1 MNNELRS
8 FIKESLERGQ
18 SKDAIHAVL
27 TQSGW
32 EDGEVRNGLA
42 AFADVDFPIAVPRP
56 TPYLHAREAFLYLVS
71 FIALYV
77 SAISFGFLVFGL
89 IDHTF
94 HDPLTYRDRFPS
106 TGEATSIA
114 SVIVAFPLYLFLMK
128 RLASEMAAE
137 PEKRRSLV
145 RRWLTYLT
153 LVIAAGFILGDVIAL
168 LANLLTGDLAFLF
181 LLKGLAILVVTA
193 CIFGFY
199 LWDMRRS
206 ETLAVSA
213 NATNALRAFLGIVVL
228 LVVACLAYSMF
239 LLGTPGEQRSLRFD
253 EQRISDLKNISRNV
267 DLYWETNQNLPES
280 FDDMSG
286 PRYSIFSIH
295 DPESEEEYEYRVI
308 EEVAYELCA
317 IFTTDSAEIR
327 SPDLR
332 FSEEAWAHGIGRTC
346 FQLEPPQQLQLQ
358 PPPAAPS
365 TGDG

>member
-1 MNNELRS
+1 MARYETAWLPS
-8 FIKESLERGQ
+8 P
-18 SKDAIHAVL
+18 
-27 TQSGW
+27 TW
-32 EDGEVRNGLA
+32 T
-42 AFADVDFPIAVPRP
+42 FPIAVPRP

-181 LLKGLAILVVTA
+181 FTERPRHTGSHRLHIRVLPVGHAPVGDSGRQCQRHKCPA
-193 CIFGFY
+193 
-199 LWDMRRS
+199 
-206 ETLAVSA
+206 SA
-213 NATNALRAFLGIVVL
+213 LERIVVL

-253 EQRISDLKNISRNV
+253 EQRISDLRNISRNV
-267 DLYWETNQNLPES
+267 NLYWETNQQ
-280 FDDMSG
+280 
-286 PRYSIFSIH
+286 
-295 DPESEEEYEYRVI
+295 
-308 EEVAYELCA
+308 
-317 IFTTDSAEIR
+317 SAR
-327 SPDLR
+327 RL
-332 FSEEAWAHGIGRTC
+332 
-346 FQLEPPQQLQLQ
+346 
-358 PPPAAPS
+358 
-365 TGDG
+365 

>member
-18 SKDAIHAVL
+18 SKDAIHTVL
-27 TQSGW
+27 TQAGW
-32 EDGEVRNGLA
+32 EDGEVRNGLS

-94 HDPLTYRDRFPS
+94 TDPLDFRDRFPS
-106 TGEATSIA
+106 TGEATAIA

-181 LLKGLAILVVTA
+181 LLKGLAILAVTA

-213 NATNALRAFLGIVVL
+213 NATNALRALLSVVVL
-228 LVVACLAYSMF
+228 LVIACLAYSMF

-253 EQRISDLKNISRNV
+253 EQRISNLRNISRNV
-267 DLYWETNQNLPES
+267 DLYWEVNQQLPES

-286 PRYSIFSIH
+286 QRYSIFSIH
-295 DPESEEEYEYRVI
+295 DPESNEEYEYRAI
-308 EEVAYELCA
+308 DKAGYELCA
-317 IFTTDSAEIR
+317 VFTTDSAESRNGDR
-327 SPDLR
+327 S
-332 FSEEAWAHGIGRTC
+332 FSEEAWAHGIGRKC
-346 FQLEPPQQLQLQ
+346 FRLEPPQPPQLQ

>member
-18 SKDAIHAVL
+18 SKDTIHTVL

-42 AFADVDFPIAVPRP
+42 AFADMDFPIAVPRP

-77 SAISFGFLVFGL
+77 LGHQLRVPGIRPHRPYLPRPPCLPRPVPINRRSDLHSLGHRGL
-89 IDHTF
+89 P
-94 HDPLTYRDRFPS
+94 PLPVPDETPGLGDGGG
-106 TGEATSIA
+106 TG
-114 SVIVAFPLYLFLMK
+114 
-128 RLASEMAAE
+128 
-137 PEKRRSLV
+137 KRRSLV

-181 LLKGLAILVVTA
+181 LLKGLAILAVTA
-193 CIFGFY
+193 CMFGFY

-213 NATNALRAFLGIVVL
+213 NATNTLRAFLGIVVL

-253 EQRISDLKNISRNV
+253 EQRISDLRNISRNV
-267 DLYWETNQNLPES
+267 DLYWETNQQLPES
-280 FDDMSG
+280 FEDMSA
-286 PRYSIFSIH
+286 RDIQSLLY
-295 DPESEEEYEYRVI
+295 
-308 EEVAYELCA
+308 
-317 IFTTDSAEIR
+317 TTRSRTRNTNIR
-327 SPDLR
+327 QLR
-332 FSEEAWAHGIGRTC
+332 KQAMSYAPF
-346 FQLEPPQQLQLQ
+346 
-358 PPPAAPS
+358 PPPIQPKPGALIADSQRRHGP
-365 TGDG
+365 TA